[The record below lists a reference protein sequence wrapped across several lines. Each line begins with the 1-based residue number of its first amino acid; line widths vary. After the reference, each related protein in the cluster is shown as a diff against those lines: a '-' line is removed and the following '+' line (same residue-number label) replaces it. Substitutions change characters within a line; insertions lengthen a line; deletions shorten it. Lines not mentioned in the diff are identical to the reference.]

1 MLCVCVKI
9 EKEANGKA
17 LFFSTTVLMSLIEWL
32 RFNCRRLLGDRVNG
46 PCVFIL
52 SSIYVGVWAC
62 VCLFLCVCV
71 CLSVSIRGPVEE
83 CDEISYKQH
92 KSDLIVP

>member
-52 SSIYVGVWAC
+52 SSIYVGVC
-62 VCLFLCVCV
+62 VLVHVCV
-71 CLSVSIRGPVEE
+71 RVSFSLNKRTSGGV
-83 CDEISYKQH
+83 
-92 KSDLIVP
+92 